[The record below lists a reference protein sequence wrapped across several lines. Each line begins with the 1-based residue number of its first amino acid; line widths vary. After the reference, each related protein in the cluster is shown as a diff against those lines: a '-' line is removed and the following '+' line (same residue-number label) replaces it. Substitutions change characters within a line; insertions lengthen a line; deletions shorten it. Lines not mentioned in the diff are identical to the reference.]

1 MSPAYSNAIR
11 QKIAARLQRAGMPA
25 VAPDTAPAA
34 LHHEYFSVAGETREL
49 QLPAWRD
56 YTSSLLDIPVRR
68 AQLASGFR
76 GELDTYAMQ
85 GLIYLDSR
93 TSPVTQTRSAAR
105 ISNDNMRDYCFHVA
119 LEGIVETT
127 TRSARAKTTQFTP
140 GVLAL
145 DMNQTMTMERPT
157 DARVL
162 ALFVP
167 RAVVDAAIP
176 DAEAIHG
183 RVLNFTTP
191 LLQLTMHRLRALCLS
206 QPTPHN
212 PEFERT
218 LRQCSDL
225 IVAAFG
231 KQHQAGGNAR
241 AAARAAMHA
250 HMKLY
255 ILSNLHR
262 SELSPENVLQAF
274 RLSRPTGYRMFEEEG
289 GLGAYI
295 RNCRL
300 HEAAYEMVARPQ
312 LTLLD
317 IALGMGFNS
326 ASDFTRAFRRV
337 YGMAPSDY
345 RERFKALP

>member
-1 MSPAYSNAIR
+1 MTPAYTAAIR
-11 QKIAARLQRAGMPA
+11 QKIAARLQRAGPPA
-25 VAPDTAPAA
+25 TPTGS
-34 LHHEYFSVAGETREL
+34 LHHERFSVADERPEL

-56 YTSSLLDIPVRR
+56 YTSSLLDVPVRR

-76 GELDTYAMQ
+76 GELDTYAMP

-93 TSPVTQTRSAAR
+93 TGPVTQTRSAAR
-105 ISNDNMRDYCFHVA
+105 ISTDSMRDYCFHIA

-127 TRSARAKTTQFTP
+127 TRSARARTTQFTP
-140 GVLAL
+140 GILAL

-157 DARVL
+157 HAHVL

-183 RVLNFTTP
+183 RVLHFTTP
-191 LLQLTMHRLRALCLS
+191 LLQLIMQRLRALCLS
-206 QPTPHN
+206 QPAPQA

-218 LRQCSDL
+218 LRQCTDL

-231 KQHQAGGNAR
+231 KQHRLGGNAR
-241 AAARAAMHA
+241 AAARAAMQA

-262 SELSPENVLQAF
+262 GELSPENVMQAF
-274 RLSRPTGYRMFEEEG
+274 RLPRPTAYRMFEEEG
-289 GLGAYI
+289 GLGTYI

-312 LTLLD
+312 LPLLD
-317 IALGMGFNS
+317 IALGLGFNS

-345 RERFKALP
+345 RELCAAWP